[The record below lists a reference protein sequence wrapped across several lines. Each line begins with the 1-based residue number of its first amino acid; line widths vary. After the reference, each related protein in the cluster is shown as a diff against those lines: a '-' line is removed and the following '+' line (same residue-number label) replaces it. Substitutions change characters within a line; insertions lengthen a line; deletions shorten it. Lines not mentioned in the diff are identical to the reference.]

1 METGKMSDIEFAELL
16 YMRGVSQKEIAGRIG
31 KSESTISEWGQR
43 LGWKEKRASIKISR
57 GEMVTKILARIDDII
72 GRSDSSIDT
81 VELSRLAK
89 VIRSI
94 DKSIGIA
101 DYIDCFMALGAW
113 LQTRPEVA
121 ADVQSSIFSSGE
133 SFFIK
138 LQKAVNAVQ
147 DKFVNEML
155 VKKNG

>member
-1 METGKMSDIEFAELL
+1 METGKMNDIEFAELL

-31 KSESTISEWGQR
+31 KSESTISEWAQKF
-43 LGWKEKRASIKISR
+43 GWKKKRASTKISR
-57 GEMVTKILARIDDII
+57 NEMVAKILARIDDMLSE
-72 GRSDSSIDT
+72 SDSSIDT

-113 LQTRPEVA
+113 LQMRPEVA
-121 ADVQSSIFSSGE
+121 AEVQNSIFNSGE